1 MSGRLVAR
9 EGARTW
15 VVALAS
21 EALVLGR
28 AEVAAVRATFAGT
41 SQQHCRLELV
51 QGSWWAVDLNST
63 NGTFVNGQRVGT
75 ARLRS
80 GDRIKLGRCVLGF
93 SLQLAAHSGR
103 R

>member
-51 QGSWWAVDLNST
+51 QGSPCD
-63 NGTFVNGQRVGT
+63 
-75 ARLRS
+75 
-80 GDRIKLGRCVLGF
+80 
-93 SLQLAAHSGR
+93 
-103 R
+103 